1 MVLASGRASR
11 LYRNVRDA
19 GLASSV
25 SASNHT
31 PVEIGVFGIHAEV
44 DPAVV
49 LPAAEAIWAELR
61 NVLEFG
67 VLHDEVH
74 RAQRILQ
81 SSWLRR
87 LESMDGQAMW
97 LASWESLGGFRMG
110 SEYFEKMMLL
120 SPADVTDVARRYL
133 HLEQMS
139 VVAYRP
145 RGTKAIAANAEE
157 MFNLLNN
164 AATTP
169 QAVRTE
175 HLPEPA
181 VFSRKQPRLQQVCGP
196 VRLFHSEGGVPILVR
211 RAPGSPLFHASLHC
225 MGGAGADSAAAA
237 GLTLL
242 AARAAT
248 KGTQRRTAEQIADE
262 VESHGGSLGAS
273 VGSEGF
279 GWSVSSPL
287 QYRSTMTDILA
298 DVAQNAVFSERAVE
312 AERAALLGEIALAR
326 DDMFRQPVRLAMEGA
341 FGGHP
346 YGRAVHGDEKTVAR
360 IGASD
365 LHEWRTRRTQSGQF
379 TLAAVADV
387 EEEELAAELAT
398 AFAALQYT
406 AAPGLDAP
414 RWPGNEVHRAENRDK
429 EQTAIAVLFPSA
441 ARRDDNRFAAN
452 LLATIGSGLGGRF
465 FDELRDRQSLA
476 YTVHAHTVERL
487 TAGAFVAY
495 IATSPAREEVAL
507 EGILNEIAKLRNE
520 PVSEEELAR
529 ACEFMIGARA
539 IRLQSGSA
547 MLGEMLD
554 AWAFGGEL
562 EELNEMEARLR
573 SVTASQLLNYAR
585 ENFDPLRKV
594 VGIVRGNAKV

>member
-1 MVLASGRASR
+1 
-11 LYRNVRDA
+11 
-19 GLASSV
+19 
-25 SASNHT
+25 
-31 PVEIGVFGIHAEV
+31 
-44 DPAVV
+44 
-49 LPAAEAIWAELR
+49 
-61 NVLEFG
+61 
-67 VLHDEVH
+67 
-74 RAQRILQ
+74 
-81 SSWLRR
+81 
-87 LESMDGQAMW
+87 
-97 LASWESLGGFRMG
+97 
-110 SEYFEKMMLL
+110 
-120 SPADVTDVARRYL
+120 
-133 HLEQMS
+133 
-139 VVAYRP
+139 
-145 RGTKAIAANAEE
+145 
-157 MFNLLNN
+157 
-164 AATTP
+164 
-169 QAVRTE
+169 
-175 HLPEPA
+175 
-181 VFSRKQPRLQQVCGP
+181 
-196 VRLFHSEGGVPILVR
+196 
-211 RAPGSPLFHASLHC
+211 
-225 MGGAGADSAAAA
+225 
-237 GLTLL
+237 
-242 AARAAT
+242 
-248 KGTQRRTAEQIADE
+248 
-262 VESHGGSLGAS
+262 
-273 VGSEGF
+273 
-279 GWSVSSPL
+279 
-287 QYRSTMTDILA
+287 
-298 DVAQNAVFSERAVE
+298 
-312 AERAALLGEIALAR
+312 
-326 DDMFRQPVRLAMEGA
+326 
-341 FGGHP
+341 
-346 YGRAVHGDEKTVAR
+346 VHGDEKTVAR

-406 AAPGLDAP
+406 AAPGLNAP

-554 AWAFGGEL
+554 AWAFGGEV